1 MTETERPEEEP
12 NATTPEDESPQEFAE
27 DVESD
32 PSHNPP
38 DDELEDVRGG

>member
-1 MTETERPEEEP
+1 MTETERPAEEP
-12 NATTPEDESPQEFAE
+12 EESAPDEESPEEFAA

-32 PSHNPP
+32 PAHNPP